1 MSVEADK
8 QGARLGYVI
17 LYVEDLD
24 RAVDFYKET
33 FGFAERFKQESYAEL
48 DTGETTLSLAL
59 RSFVEG
65 HFGVSLPGAGL
76 GTSEVGFVVD
86 KANVDQVYQGAV
98 GKGATP
104 VLPPADQPW
113 GQRVSYVRDPDGH
126 LLEICS
132 PVGS

>member
-1 MSVEADK
+1 MSDEAT

-24 RAVDFYKET
+24 RAVEFYTAT
-33 FGFAERFKQESYAEL
+33 FGLAERFKQELYAEL
-48 DTGETTLSLAL
+48 DTGETTLSLAQ
-59 RSFVEG
+59 RDFVEE
-65 HFGVSLPGAGL
+65 HFGVSLPQAGL
-76 GTSEVGFVVD
+76 GTSEVGFVVE
-86 KANVDQVYQGAV
+86 KADVDRVYQRAMGQGV
-98 GKGATP
+98 TP

-132 PVGS
+132 PVS